1 MLKRMEKN
9 KIPQLSPNMT
19 RKRAIATKILLAQRA
34 RVVVTKTCSEVVKA
48 WQNAV
53 RVLRIMI
60 FLHSAEDLSCVLRL
74 YGIEQEP

>member
-1 MLKRMEKN
+1 MEKN
-9 KIPQLSPNMT
+9 KRPKMSPNMAG
-19 RKRAIATKILLAQRA
+19 KGATAMKILLAQQA
-34 RVVVTKTCSEVVKA
+34 RVVVTKTRSEMVKT

>member
-1 MLKRMEKN
+1 MEKS
-9 KIPQLSPNMT
+9 KIPKPSSNIT
-19 RKRAIATKILLAQRA
+19 RKGAIATKILLAQRT
-34 RVVVTKTCSEVVKA
+34 RVVVTKARSEMAKA
-48 WQNAV
+48 WQNTV

>member
-1 MLKRMEKN
+1 MAGKG
-9 KIPQLSPNMT
+9 
-19 RKRAIATKILLAQRA
+19 ATAMKILLAQQA
-34 RVVVTKTCSEVVKA
+34 RVVVTKTRSEMVKT

>member
-1 MLKRMEKN
+1 
-9 KIPQLSPNMT
+9 MT
-19 RKRAIATKILLAQRA
+19 RKRAIAAKILLAQHA
-34 RVVVTKTCSEVVKA
+34 RVAVSKTRSEMVKA

-60 FLHSAEDLSCVLRL
+60 LLHSAEDLSCILRL